1 MGCYPARIWARA
13 GSLDYTTVVL
23 IHGFAWHGGI
33 FQHMSPFA
41 EQYNARLI
49 FVNRRDYPDS
59 DPYDTDDHKLLVPSG
74 EDTARNIRTFMDQR
88 AVELVD
94 FLELLVEDLKLPRA
108 KGSSG
113 GIVLVGWSCSGVF
126 ITAVL
131 AYLQTMPHKCHSLRK
146 YLRRAVLY
154 DVPYHVLGYSPPSVS
169 YHPMTDPKLS
179 APERLQAFAAWV
191 SGYFNHGRAGTSLEL
206 KQPLLDPQP
215 TILSMS
221 DVEQQSCLHLGP
233 GAPGGSDLM
242 LMTEGARHGVF
253 ALLKADALYLK
264 PGIVDET
271 PVDDAKLK
279 PNDDLVEKELEVV
292 YLWCDQSVWE
302 MPWGARAL
310 QSELGE
316 ARKLRKPTRSIKIK
330 QMRWA
335 NHFAHW
341 DQPERVLRA
350 LLTDSDLV

>member
-1 MGCYPARIWARA
+1 MTYMHSSKYGVLACTDTGAPV
-13 GSLDYTTVVL
+13 GSLDYTTIVL

-59 DPYDTDDHKLLVPSG
+59 DPYDTDDHKLLEPSG
-74 EDTARNIRTFMDQR
+74 EDTAQNVRAFMNQR

-94 FLELLVEDLKLPRA
+94 FLQFLVEDLNLPQA
-108 KGSSG
+108 KAGSG
-113 GIVLVGWSCSGVF
+113 GIVLTGWSCSGVF

-131 AYLQTMPHKCHSLRK
+131 AHLQTMPHQYDNLRR

-169 YHPMTDPKLS
+169 YHPMTDPSLS
-179 APERLQAFAAWV
+179 ALERLQAFAAWV
-191 SGYFNHGRAGTSLEL
+191 SGYFNHGRSGNSLEL

-221 DVEQQSCLHLGP
+221 DAEQQSCLHLGP

-253 ALLKADALYLK
+253 ALLKEDALYLK
-264 PGIVDET
+264 PELGNDGD
-271 PVDDAKLK
+271 PV
-279 PNDDLVEKELEVV
+279 EELEVV

-310 QSELGE
+310 QSELGD
-316 ARKLRKPTRSIKIK
+316 ARKLRKPTRNIK
-330 QMRWA
+330 
-335 NHFAHW
+335 AHW

-350 LLTDSDLV
+350 LLTDSNLV